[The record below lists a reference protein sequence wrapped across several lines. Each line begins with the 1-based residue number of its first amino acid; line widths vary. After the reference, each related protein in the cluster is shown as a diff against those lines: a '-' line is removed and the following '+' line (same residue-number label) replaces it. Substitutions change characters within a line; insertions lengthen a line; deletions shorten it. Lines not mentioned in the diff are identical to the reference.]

1 MSTREIDRE
10 PLGRSRFPYRRR
22 LLLLLVAFV
31 GLPALAC
38 QSQPGGERADVTL
51 LGTTDVHGYLMPWM
65 YSEARS
71 TDSSLVQLATL
82 VDSVREVDSR
92 VVLIDSGDFLQGSE
106 LTDYVAATGID
117 SVHPVIAAMNELE
130 YDAAA
135 IGNHEFNHG
144 LPFLERALS
153 GGEFPFLSAN
163 TYHAGTDSLVF
174 PPYAMVERDGVRIGV
189 LGVTTPGVAVWDR
202 DHVEGVYDFRDMIT
216 SARRWLSEM
225 AEHEPD
231 LVVVAAHSGI
241 EPGSTYGE
249 DETGVIQEAAVAELV
264 REVAGIDVVFA
275 GHTAG
280 PVPPHE
286 IDGTLV
292 THAGH
297 SGETLAAIHVTLE
310 REGDGWSVVE
320 KSGTLL
326 EAAGVSPDPE
336 VQAVVQPA
344 HEATRAWLDE
354 ELAYTPD
361 RWSGTES
368 RVRDTPIA
376 DLITEAIREA
386 AGAQLASTAIFDPS
400 VSFGPGAITRRD
412 VLALYRYPNR
422 LKSVEI
428 TGADLRSYLE
438 WSARY
443 YNRFPSDDLVSDSV
457 LAFNYDVVNGVRYHV
472 DLREPEGERV
482 GGLRYRG
489 DPVGENDTL
498 LMAVNSYR
506 QAGGGGFKMLA
517 DLPVEY
523 GGDRLVSE
531 VIAEFIQQRDTLRTE
546 DVFTDNWSLQP
557 EEAVRRLLETEA
569 TVPRY

>member
-1 MSTREIDRE
+1 MSTREIDQE
-10 PLGRSRFPYRRR
+10 ALGRNWFPYGRR
-22 LLLLLVAFV
+22 LLLLLAAFV

-38 QSQPGGERADVTL
+38 QSQSGGERAEVTL
-51 LGTTDVHGYLMPWM
+51 LGTTDVHGHLLPWM

-135 IGNHEFNHG
+135 MGNHEYNHG
-144 LPFLERALS
+144 LPFLEQALS

-174 PPYAMVERDGVRIGV
+174 PPYAMVERDGVRIGI
-189 LGVTTPGVAVWDR
+189 LGLTTPGVAVWDR

-216 SARRWLSEM
+216 SARHWLSEM
-225 AEHEPD
+225 SEQDPD

-249 DETGVIQEAAVAELV
+249 DETGVIQEAAVGELV
-264 REVAGIDVVFA
+264 RKVAGIDVVFA

-280 PVPPHE
+280 PVSPRE
-286 IDGTLV
+286 INGTLV

-310 REGDGWSVVE
+310 READGWTVVA

-326 EAAGVSPDPE
+326 EAAGVPPDPE
-336 VQAVVQPA
+336 VRAVVQPP

-361 RWSGTES
+361 QWSGTEA

-376 DLITEAIREA
+376 DLITEAMREA
-386 AGAQLASTAIFDPS
+386 TGAQLASTAIFDPS
-400 VSFGPGAITRRD
+400 VSFGPGSITRRD

-457 LAFNYDVVNGVRYHV
+457 LAFNYDVVSGLRYRV

-489 DPVGENDTL
+489 DPVGEDDTL

-517 DLPVEY
+517 DLPVLY
-523 GGDRLVSE
+523 AGDRLVSE
-531 VIAEFIQQRDTLRTE
+531 VIAEFIQRRDTLRAE
-546 DVFTDNWSLQP
+546 DVFTGNWSLEP
-557 EEAVRRLLETEA
+557 EEAERRLLETEA